1 MQLEIKDLSKTYPN
15 GVRALNSVSLA
26 IGTGMFGLLGP
37 NGAGKSS
44 LMRTV
49 ATLQLPDSGSIRF
62 GDVDV
67 LTAPDDLRRV
77 LGYLPQ
83 EFGFYP
89 NLSAEVTLDH
99 FATMKG
105 VTSSR
110 ERKELVANLLNQTNL
125 YQSRKKH
132 VGTFSGGMKQR
143 LGIAIALAG
152 SPRLLIVDEPTAGL
166 DPTERHRFLNLL
178 AEIGQ
183 DIVVILSTHI
193 VEDVRELCNAM
204 AIINKGR
211 VIVAGDPRDIVERLR
226 GRLWRKQVTKAELPA
241 MAAAHHV
248 ISTQLL
254 AGIPVVHVFADA
266 APGDGFTA
274 LEPDLEDVYFHQ
286 LGLAA
291 QAEAA

>member
-1 MQLEIKDLSKTYPN
+1 M
-15 GVRALNSVSLA
+15 
-26 IGTGMFGLLGP
+26 
-37 NGAGKSS
+37 
-44 LMRTV
+44 
-49 ATLQLPDSGSIRF
+49 
-62 GDVDV
+62 
-67 LTAPDDLRRV
+67 
-77 LGYLPQ
+77 
-83 EFGFYP
+83 
-89 NLSAEVTLDH
+89 
-99 FATMKG
+99 
-105 VTSSR
+105 
-110 ERKELVANLLNQTNL
+110 
-125 YQSRKKH
+125 
-132 VGTFSGGMKQR
+132 
-143 LGIAIALAG
+143 
-152 SPRLLIVDEPTAGL
+152 
-166 DPTERHRFLNLL
+166 
-178 AEIGQ
+178 
-183 DIVVILSTHI
+183 ILSTHI

-241 MAAAHHV
+241 MAAAHQV